1 MSERDLLK
9 FIFLNSFNYF
19 IHMFVNTL
27 SKPLLKILV
36 HLALKVIRTGEGRW
50 EESTALNDESQHV
63 YEY

>member
-1 MSERDLLK
+1 MSERDLLN

-27 SKPLLKILV
+27 SKPLLKI
-36 HLALKVIRTGEGRW
+36 HLALKVIRTAEGRW

-63 YEY
+63 Y